1 MKAESILKADILDI
15 IFQNKNKDYG
25 AYQLRKLYPSRLKKS
40 IVITMLL
47 VLVFAG
53 LQGWRVPKKVVM
65 IDVGQVIDIKDF
77 KYPDDKPKE
86 KPKELQT
93 QAIKKAIA
101 EVPFTPPII
110 TPDPLVKNTIP
121 ENIQVDTSFIG
132 TKFNPNGGQD
142 SGFVGVKPG
151 GPKDIPF
158 VKGTTSVVDPID
170 EEPTFDPSVM
180 PEFPGGVDA
189 LKRFMLNNLR
199 QPDDINEGEKFVV
212 LAQFVVDKNG
222 SISSI
227 QILQNGREDLDTE
240 VMRVINRMPKWK
252 AGSQSGNAVAVYY
265 KMPISFINNN

>member
-25 AYQLRKLYPSRLKKS
+25 AYQLRKLYPNRLKKS
-40 IVITMLL
+40 IGITMLL

-53 LQGWRVPKKVVM
+53 LQGWRTPKKTVVLE
-65 IDVGQVIDIKDF
+65 VGEVIDIKDF
-77 KYPDDKPKE
+77 KHPIDKPKDKPKE
-86 KPKELQT
+86 AQS
-93 QAIKKAIA
+93 QFVKKQIA

-121 ENIQVDTSFIG
+121 ENKQVDTSFIS

-151 GPKDIPF
+151 DPKVILF
-158 VKGTTSVVDPID
+158 VKGTTDVIVPTD
-170 EEPTFDPSVM
+170 EDPTFDPSVM

-222 SISSI
+222 SISNV
-227 QILQNGREDLDTE
+227 QILQNGREDLDAE

-252 AGSQSGNAVAVYY
+252 AGSQNGNPVAVYY
-265 KMPISFINNN
+265 KMPISFVNNN